1 MLGFT
6 LKINAEANTVKIIY
20 DLYAYEDISLH
31 EVVRRLNNMGL
42 KPRKN
47 QEWTVASIK
56 DILANPVYIGK
67 VKWNTRKEV
76 KVYKNGEELI
86 YFQ

>member
-1 MLGFT
+1 MLHGKQAAVDLFEKVNE
-6 LKINAEANTVKIIY
+6 LNADGL

-67 VKWNTRKEV
+67 EIV
-76 KVYKNGEELI
+76 I
-86 YFQ
+86 